1 MRAFSSGS
9 HDRPTIGQD
18 HGVMSRIVKLLLV
31 LALALPVGAY
41 AVGSLVASAA
51 DEPAQREPIVLRE
64 PPARTGSPSP
74 SATPDDRG
82 GRGDDGDEGARD
94 DDADDDADDDGD
106 DDGPEAVDPSYA
118 DLDDDAEDALEDALE
133 DAADEAEDRRDDRRD
148 AAEDARDDRDDRDG
162 DDD

>member
-1 MRAFSSGS
+1 
-9 HDRPTIGQD
+9 
-18 HGVMSRIVKLLLV
+18 MSRIVKLLLV

-51 DEPAQREPIVLRE
+51 DEPAQREPIVLRD

-74 SATPDDRG
+74 SATPDDLG
-82 GRGDDGDEGARD
+82 GTDDDRD
-94 DDADDDADDDGD
+94 DDD

-118 DLDDDAEDALEDALE
+118 DLDDDAEDALEDA
-133 DAADEAEDRRDDRRD
+133 ADEAEDR
-148 AAEDARDDRDDRDG
+148 RDDRDDRDG